1 MPTLKLNARTIPSLR
16 PRADGKREVYR
27 DSVVPGLY
35 LEVHPT
41 GRRVFGVW
49 YRAGGRAGRLTLG
62 AWTPGVFDL
71 VDARDRARDALHQA
85 RKGMDPGTAKRQ
97 QRDASDVG
105 ALVDSFLNGIKDQV
119 RPTTLYGWALLLKHE
134 RLAGLR
140 AMRPHEVQR
149 GDIVRLLDKIAA
161 AAPYSANRTFEA
173 LRRMFRWG
181 VEKDLI
187 QASPAVGI
195 RPPTKETARQ
205 RSYNDDELR
214 AIIAALDGEGKMG
227 AAIKLCVYTGVRI
240 QQALAATWREFD
252 FAAGKTWTIP
262 GERAG
267 TKNALP
273 WLTPL
278 SEPAVTL
285 LARLKDE
292 ANGGE
297 FLFPVRRRAGTG
309 EGPSW
314 RQQRVVENICKAS
327 GVADFRPH
335 DLRRT
340 LSTWLASQKVPKEV
354 RDAVLQH
361 LPPQLERTYN
371 LHDYLPEKRRALE
384 RWARHVQRVMTEGAE
399 QKVVPMAQGQ

>member
-205 RSYNDDELR
+205 RSYNDD
-214 AIIAALDGEGKMG
+214 
-227 AAIKLCVYTGVRI
+227 
-240 QQALAATWREFD
+240 
-252 FAAGKTWTIP
+252 
-262 GERAG
+262 
-267 TKNALP
+267 
-273 WLTPL
+273 
-278 SEPAVTL
+278 
-285 LARLKDE
+285 
-292 ANGGE
+292 
-297 FLFPVRRRAGTG
+297 
-309 EGPSW
+309 
-314 RQQRVVENICKAS
+314 
-327 GVADFRPH
+327 
-335 DLRRT
+335 
-340 LSTWLASQKVPKEV
+340 
-354 RDAVLQH
+354 
-361 LPPQLERTYN
+361 
-371 LHDYLPEKRRALE
+371 
-384 RWARHVQRVMTEGAE
+384 
-399 QKVVPMAQGQ
+399 